1 MEAVDEKMEFV
12 WRRGV
17 IKPVNR
23 DYKVGDVVI
32 FQAITIHPMDT
43 GFQKDK
49 HSGQIKLRFFVET
62 LQIFYNDRE
71 VCSFDFEVSS
81 SPNPKVKFPLRIEKA
96 GVVRA
101 LWKDNYGN
109 SFEKSIKIAPK

>member
-1 MEAVDEKMEFV
+1 MKKFS

-17 IKPVNR
+17 IKPTTR

-49 HSGQIKLRFFVET
+49 HSGQVKPRFFVKR
-62 LQIFYNDRE
+62 LKIFYNDKK
-71 VCSFDFEVSS
+71 VCSFDFEVSA
-81 SPNPKVKFPLRIEKA
+81 SPNPKVKFPLRIKGP
-96 GVVRA
+96 GVVKA
-101 LWKDNYGN
+101 LWEDNMGN
-109 SFEKSIKIAPK
+109 MFEKRTKISPK

>member
-1 MEAVDEKMEFV
+1 MKFS

-17 IKPVNR
+17 IKPLRN
-23 DYKVGDVVI
+23 DYKIGDVVI

-49 HSGQIKLRFFVET
+49 STGRVKPRFFVKR
-62 LQIFYNDRE
+62 LDILYNDKK

-81 SPNPKVKFPLRIEKA
+81 SPNPKVKFPLKITSAGKVKA
-96 GVVRA
+96 V
-101 LWKDNYGN
+101 WKDNMGN
-109 SFEKSIKIAPK
+109 TFTKSVTINPK

>member
-1 MEAVDEKMEFV
+1 MNKFK

-17 IKPVNR
+17 IKPTTR
-23 DYKVGDVVI
+23 SYSVGDVVI

-49 HSGQIKLRFFVET
+49 HTGRIKPRFYVEN
-62 LQIFYNDRE
+62 LKIYYNDKE

-81 SPNPKVKFPLRIEKA
+81 SPNPKVKFPLKIKGP
-96 GVVRA
+96 GVVKA
-101 LWKDNYGN
+101 LWRDNLGN
-109 SFEKSIKIAPK
+109 SFSKEVKINPK

>member
-1 MEAVDEKMEFV
+1 MSKKFV

-49 HSGQIKLRFFVET
+49 HSGQIKPRFFVET
-62 LQIFYNDRE
+62 LQIFYNDKE
-71 VCSFDFEVSS
+71 VCSFDFEVSA

-109 SFEKSIKIAPK
+109 SFEKSVKIAPK

>member
-1 MEAVDEKMEFV
+1 MGKKFV

-23 DYKVGDVVI
+23 DYKIGDVVV

-49 HSGQIKLRFFVET
+49 HSGKVKPRFFVET
-62 LQIFYNDRE
+62 LKIFYDE
-71 VCSFDFEVSS
+71 KMVCSFDFEVSS
-81 SPNPKVKFPLRIEKA
+81 SPNPKIKFPLKITKS
-96 GVVRA
+96 GVVKA
-101 LWKDNYGN
+101 VWEDNRGN
-109 SFEKSIKIAPK
+109 RLEKSVKISPK

>member
-1 MEAVDEKMEFV
+1 MKFV

-17 IKPVNR
+17 IKPVSR

-49 HSGQIKLRFFVET
+49 HSGKIKPRFFVQR
-62 LQIFYNDRE
+62 LQIFYNDKE

-81 SPNPKVKFPLRIEKA
+81 SPNPKVKFPLKIKA
-96 GVVRA
+96 PGVVKAVWR
-101 LWKDNYGN
+101 DNMGQ
-109 SFEKSIKIAPK
+109 SFTKSVKITPKGK

>member
-1 MEAVDEKMEFV
+1 MKKFV

-17 IKPVNR
+17 VKPLSD

-49 HSGQIKLRFFVET
+49 HSGQIKPRFFVEE
-62 LQIFYNDRE
+62 LKILYNGKE
-71 VCSFDFEVSS
+71 VCSFDFEVSA
-81 SPNPKVKFPLRIEKA
+81 SPNPKVKFPLKITAPGEVKA
-96 GVVRA
+96 I
-101 LWKDNYGN
+101 WIDNLGN
-109 SFEKSIKIAPK
+109 KFEKVAKISPK

>member
-1 MEAVDEKMEFV
+1 MRKFS

-17 IKPVNR
+17 IKPTTR

-49 HSGQIKLRFFVET
+49 HSGQVKPRFFVET
-62 LQIFYNDRE
+62 LKIFYNDKE

-81 SPNPKVKFPLRIEKA
+81 SPNPKVKFPLRIKGP
-96 GVVRA
+96 GVVKA
-101 LWKDNYGN
+101 IWEDNIGN
-109 SFEKSIKIAPK
+109 KFEKSTKISLK